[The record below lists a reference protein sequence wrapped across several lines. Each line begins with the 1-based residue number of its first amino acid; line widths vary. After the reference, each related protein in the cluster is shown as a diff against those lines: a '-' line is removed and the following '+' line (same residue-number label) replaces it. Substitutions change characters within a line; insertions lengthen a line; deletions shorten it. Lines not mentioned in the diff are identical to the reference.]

1 LMRGRSK
8 TTPGEES
15 AMMASGAGTTSLSG
29 YVAEVEKKLKD
40 FDLKTLLTPVGT
52 ILEGDLDVVLQAVRA
67 AHEVPFS
74 QGALRVGT
82 TLRIDERRDK
92 EITMEGKV
100 RSVEEKLRGKT
111 TENQPGRREP
121 PPGVTLSLEP
131 NGPLPP
137 GEGYPPSPASSPK
150 VPVSTSGM

>member
-1 LMRGRSK
+1 
-8 TTPGEES
+8 
-15 AMMASGAGTTSLSG
+15 MMASGAGTTSLSG
-29 YVAEVEKKLKD
+29 YVAEVEKKLKE

-131 NGPLPP
+131 KGPLPP